1 MDRCTSVTG
10 DTYVSSQEK
19 EKNNWLVHQKQKPR
33 MKERR
38 RPEEKGH
45 KMEEAQFPQK
55 FSGNTSLEQEH
66 AVEEYLSPHN
76 DMDGIER
83 P

>member
-1 MDRCTSVTG
+1 M
-10 DTYVSSQEK
+10 K
-19 EKNNWLVHQKQKPR
+19 EK
-33 MKERR
+33 R

-45 KMEEAQFPQK
+45 KGEEAQFPQK
-55 FSGNTSLEQEH
+55 SSGNTSREQEH

-83 P
+83 Q